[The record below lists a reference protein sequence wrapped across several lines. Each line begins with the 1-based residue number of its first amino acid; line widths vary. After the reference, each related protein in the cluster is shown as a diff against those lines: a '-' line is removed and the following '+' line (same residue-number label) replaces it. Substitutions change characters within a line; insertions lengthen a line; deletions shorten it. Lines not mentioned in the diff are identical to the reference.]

1 MRSHYCGQV
10 NEQLL
15 GQDVTVAGWVHR
27 RRDHGGVIF
36 VDVRDREGLLQVVFD
51 PDLAQVFKDA
61 ERLRNEFVIKVTGR
75 VRARPT
81 GTVNASLAS
90 GQVELLARELEV
102 LNRSEPL
109 PFQLDE
115 HVGEEV
121 RLRYRYLDLRR
132 EVMSQRLRLRH
143 RITRAMRGF
152 LDAHGFVDIETPMLT
167 KATPEGA
174 RDYLVPSRTH
184 PGKFFALPQS
194 LQIFKQLL
202 MIAGFDRY
210 YQIVRCF
217 RDEDLRADRQP
228 EFTQLDVETS
238 FLTQEEIMELMEGL
252 TRSFF
257 KEVLGVALPDP
268 FQRMTFAEAMR
279 RYGSD
284 KPDLRIPLE
293 LADVADLVRD
303 CDFKVFAG
311 PAKDPK
317 GRVTALRV
325 PGGGAM
331 PRSAIDG
338 YTEFVGRYGAKGL
351 AYIKVNERARGRDG
365 LQSPIIKFLSDAAI
379 AGILERT
386 QAADNDVIFFGA
398 DR

>member
-10 NEQLL
+10 NQELL
-15 GQDVTVAGWVHR
+15 GQAVTVAGWVHR

-51 PDLAQVFKDA
+51 PEQAAVFQEA
-61 ERLRNEFVIKVTGR
+61 ERLRNEFVIKVKGQ
-75 VRARPT
+75 VRARPA
-81 GTVNASLAS
+81 GTVNTNLAS

-132 EVMSQRLRLRH
+132 EVMNQRLRLRH
-143 RITRAMRGF
+143 RITRAMRAF
-152 LDAHGFVDIETPMLT
+152 LDAHGFIDLETPMLT

-194 LQIFKQLL
+194 PQIFKQLL

-238 FLTQEEIMELMEGL
+238 FLTQDEIMDADG
-252 TRSFF
+252 
-257 KEVLGVALPDP
+257 
-268 FQRMTFAEAMR
+268 
-279 RYGSD
+279 GSGA
-284 KPDLRIPLE
+284 PL
-293 LADVADLVRD
+293 
-303 CDFKVFAG
+303 
-311 PAKDPK
+311 
-317 GRVTALRV
+317 
-325 PGGGAM
+325 
-331 PRSAIDG
+331 
-338 YTEFVGRYGAKGL
+338 
-351 AYIKVNERARGRDG
+351 
-365 LQSPIIKFLSDAAI
+365 LQGSS
-379 AGILERT
+379 
-386 QAADNDVIFFGA
+386 
-398 DR
+398 